1 MSESMHSPAR
11 CAAFRAVFALAMLAI
26 PAAADPTPDCNAGT
40 GADSTECGTGA
51 QADGNRATA
60 AGNAAVASGE
70 AALAVGASAQ
80 ASGLHASAVV
90 TDAAATGDGAQA
102 FGYQAQ
108 ASGPFTLGAG
118 HQAVASGQN
127 ATAVGPFSQAT
138 GMGASAFGIGAV
150 ASQMGTAAIGVR
162 SAASAAN
169 GTALG
174 ALAMASGVGATA
186 IGARAV
192 SSFDGSTAI
201 GVGAA
206 TLAAN
211 EVALDGTGASMRIG
225 DIAASTA
232 AQSGGVAVAT
242 VDASGTLGQ
251 DTAIL
256 PAIADLQSA
265 SGKQSTRL
273 TALEVAD
280 IAPCDRID
288 DLFDLREADGN
299 RFTVRDAIRMWISN
313 ASSQYRY
320 TVDPIAFSKE
330 GDRVVVTSHLA
341 GNIPGSPVDLRY
353 IFTLEGNMIVEL
365 EGLLW
370 TASSP
375 MTLAGA
381 ELSLGLFFRRLLACG
396 PPRRRRCMRLVF

>member
-1 MSESMHSPAR
+1 MSDPMHIPAR
-11 CAAFRAVFALAMLAI
+11 CAAYGAAFALAVLAI
-26 PAAADPTPDCNAGT
+26 PAAADPTPECNAGT

-51 QADGNRATA
+51 QADGSRATA

-80 ASGLHASAVV
+80 ASGLHASAVG
-90 TDAAATGDGAQA
+90 TNAAATGDGAQA

-138 GMGASAFGIGAV
+138 GMGASAFGNGAV

-174 ALAMASGVGATA
+174 ALATASGVGA
-186 IGARAV
+186 
-192 SSFDGSTAI
+192 TAI

-211 EVALDGTGASMRIG
+211 EVALGGTGGSVRIG

-232 AQSGGVAVAT
+232 AQSGVVAVAT

-251 DTAIL
+251 DTAII
-256 PAIADLQSA
+256 PAIAALQSA
-265 SGKQSTRL
+265 SGAQSTRL
-273 TALEVAD
+273 TALEAAD
-280 IAPCDRID
+280 IALGNRVD
-288 DLFDLREADGN
+288 DLFDLREAD
-299 RFTVRDAIRMWISN
+299 RRDTRKGIAAAVAMGHAPMPSEPGRTSYVVNGASFRGEQAVGGALLHRLDTGSPMAIGGG
-313 ASSQYRY
+313 
-320 TVDPIAFSKE
+320 FSI
-330 GDRVVVTSHLA
+330 A
-341 GNIPGSPVDLRY
+341 GNKNNAFRLGV
-353 IFTLEGNMIVEL
+353 
-365 EGLLW
+365 
-370 TASSP
+370 
-375 MTLAGA
+375 AG
-381 ELSLGLFFRRLLACG
+381 EF
-396 PPRRRRCMRLVF
+396 